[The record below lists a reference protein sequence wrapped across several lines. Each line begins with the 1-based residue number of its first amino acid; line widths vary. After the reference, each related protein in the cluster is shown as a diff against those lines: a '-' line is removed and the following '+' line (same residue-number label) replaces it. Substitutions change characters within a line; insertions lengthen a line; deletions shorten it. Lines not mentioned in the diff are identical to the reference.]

1 MSSGLRWG
9 SIRNLSKP
17 AQKLVEQLAV
27 DRESLEMLDTIKKG
41 KHLLYSLQVS
51 VMNLIGYIE
60 PIVVGIH

>member
-1 MSSGLRWG
+1 MSPGLRWG

-41 KHLLYSLQVS
+41 NSLQVAA
-51 VMNLIGYIE
+51 MNLVGSIE
-60 PIVVGIH
+60 KHVIVGIH